1 MLSQKEPGNLES
13 KLQTGFMS
21 FDEKTKCL
29 FEGYQKLYDI
39 ERKRIDVSNKK
50 ANMEDKFNTAVHNY
64 RSKTLNSE
72 NRKAL
77 R

>member
-13 KLQTGFMS
+13 KLQTGLMS

-39 ERKRIDVSNKK
+39 ERKRIDASNKK

-72 NRKAL
+72 NRKVL